1 MEEKKY
7 KVTGMFCAAC
17 AAHVEQAAKATS
29 GVQKAEVSLLT
40 NSLQVTWGDKPDDL
54 ALEKAIKRAG
64 YGAAPSVEE
73 TAKSLRNERRKN
85 LRKSRIKLEI
95 AAVLLVVLMYFS
107 MGMMW
112 SWPMLAPMWIDIAIE
127 LGLASLIIGLYF
139 PYFIHGTKQLF
150 TLHPTMETLIA
161 LGSAVSYGYGVYSFI
176 LMVQASYAE
185 DTATVEALMN
195 NVYFEAAGMILV
207 LVSLGKYFE
216 ALAKSK
222 TTSSLEN
229 LLSLTPETAILL
241 NDGEEQ
247 EIPAEALE
255 AGDLCLVKNGAR
267 VPADGIITKGHG
279 SLDEAALTGEAVPVD
294 KKEGDKVIGS
304 SLLRE
309 GAFTMKVTA
318 VGEDGTLKKIIHLV
332 EEAAN
337 SKAHLASLAD
347 RISAFFV
354 PVVILI
360 ALITFLAWYF
370 TQSDVSLAINM
381 GISVLVVSCPCA
393 LGLATPVALMVGTGR
408 GAEHGILIKDA
419 SAFETLASVKIL
431 AFDKTGT
438 LTTGHMQV
446 TALALEEEAD
456 KNALLSLESLS
467 THPLAEAIAID
478 LSLKGAS
485 KQEVTDFVALPG
497 LGVEGNIRGVAYLV
511 GNATLLQQKGV
522 LIPETPEL
530 LALQNAGATLSY
542 LLKGGH
548 YEGYIALADEPKSG
562 AKEVL
567 SALQEKGYE
576 LCLISG
582 DNEKAASALAKQLGI
597 PLVYSSVKPDEK
609 QKLIRQLKQKGKVAM
624 IGDGIND
631 APSLEEADVGIA
643 LGTGE
648 EIAIASAGLILVKG
662 SLNDLE
668 DALVLAKKTV
678 ANIKLNLFWAF
689 FYNLIG
695 IPLAAGALY
704 YALGWKLTPM
714 IASAMMALS
723 SVSVVLNALRLKIVK
738 LPSSAQK
745 KQ

>member
-17 AAHVEQAAKATS
+17 AAHVEKAASATE
-29 GVQKAEVSLLT
+29 GVRKAEVSLLT
-40 NSLQVTWGDKPDDL
+40 NSLEVTWAGKPNDV
-54 ALEKAIKRAG
+54 ALEKAIKKAG
-64 YGAAPSVEE
+64 YGAAPSIEE
-73 TAKSLRNERRKN
+73 TAKSLRNERKRN

-112 SWPMLAPMWIDIAIE
+112 AWPMVAPMWIDVALE
-127 LGLASLIIGLYF
+127 LGLATLIIGLYF

-150 TLHPTMETLIA
+150 TLHPTMETLIS
-161 LGSAVSYGYGVYSFI
+161 LGSAVSYGYGVYSFA
-176 LMVQASYAE
+176 LMVKAFYEGDEA
-185 DTATVEALMN
+185 TAEALMN
-195 NVYFEAAGMILV
+195 NVYFEAAAMILV

-229 LLSLTPETAILL
+229 LLSLTPETALLL
-241 NDGEEQ
+241 NEGEEQ

-255 AGDLCLVKNGAR
+255 EGDLCLVKNGTR
-267 VPADGIITKGHG
+267 VPADGVITEGNG
-279 SLDEAALTGEAVPVD
+279 SLDEAALTGEAVPVY
-294 KKEGDKVIGS
+294 KKVGDKVIGS

-309 GAFTMKVTA
+309 GAFEMKVTA
-318 VGEDGTLKKIIHLV
+318 VGEERTLKKIIHLV

-354 PVVILI
+354 PVVIAISL
-360 ALITFLAWYF
+360 ATFLAWYF

-419 SAFETLASVKIL
+419 SSFESLSSVKIL

-438 LTTGHMQV
+438 LTTGHLQV
-446 TALALEEEAD
+446 RAVSLKDEED

-467 THPLAEAIAID
+467 THPLAEAMAIY
-478 LSLKGAS
+478 LGMKGAT
-485 KQEVTDFVALPG
+485 KREVAAFVSLPG
-497 LGVEGNIRGVAYLV
+497 LGVEGEIRGTAYLV
-511 GNATLLQQKGV
+511 GNAALLKQENI
-522 LIPETPEL
+522 LIEETPEL
-530 LALQNAGATLSY
+530 LALQNEGATVSY
-542 LLKGGH
+542 LAKEGH
-548 YEGYIALADEPKSG
+548 YEGYIALSDEPKEG
-562 AKEVL
+562 AEEVL
-567 SALQEKGYE
+567 ASLKKKGYE

-582 DNEKAASALAKQLGI
+582 DNEKASSSLAKRLGI
-597 PLVYSSVKPDEK
+597 DEVYSSVKPDEK
-609 QKLIRQLKQKGKVAM
+609 QKIIRQLKQKGSVAM

-631 APSLEEADVGIA
+631 APSLEEANVGIA
-643 LGTGE
+643 LGSGE
-648 EIAIASAGLILVKG
+648 EIAIASAGLVLVKG
-662 SLNDLE
+662 SLLDLE
-668 DALVLAKKTV
+668 DALALAKKTV

-704 YALGWKLTPM
+704 YAWGWKLTPM

-738 LPSSAQK
+738 LPSSTYK
-745 KQ
+745 R